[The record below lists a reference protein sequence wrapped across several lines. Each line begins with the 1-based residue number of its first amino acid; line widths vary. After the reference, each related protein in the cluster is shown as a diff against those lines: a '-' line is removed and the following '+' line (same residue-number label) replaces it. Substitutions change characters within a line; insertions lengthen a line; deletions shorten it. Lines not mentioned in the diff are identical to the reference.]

1 MFSKFCIRRIFP
13 TIFVVLFVFSNALSA
28 QKATPK
34 TSEVVE
40 QPIPV
45 SYGLVIDNSGS
56 YRPLIEKVIQLVG
69 DIVEENKAEDE
80 TFLVTFVDTA
90 KIVLR
95 QDFTFRKS
103 DLHDATENMYIE
115 GGLTAILDAVNFS
128 ARHLAENSRSE
139 PGRTRVLVLVTDG
152 DERASASKLDDVI
165 KVLKDANIKVFV
177 VGIADGKL
185 YTKIIDR
192 LTKETGGA
200 KYAPKTRAEISAV
213 VKELAAAIRRK

>member
-13 TIFVVLFVFSNALSA
+13 TIFVVLFVFSNALFA
-28 QKATPK
+28 QKASPK

>member
-1 MFSKFCIRRIFP
+1 MFSKFRIGRIVP
-13 TIFVVLFVFSNALSA
+13 TIVVVLFIFSNALFA
-28 QKATPK
+28 QKATAK
-34 TSEVVE
+34 TSEVAE

-56 YRPLIEKVIQLVG
+56 YRPLLEKVIQLVG

-80 TFLVTFVDTA
+80 TFLVTFVDST

-128 ARHLAENSRSE
+128 AKHLAENARSE

-152 DERASASKLDDVI
+152 DERASASNLDDVI
-165 KVLKDANIKVFV
+165 KTLKDANIKVFV

-200 KYAPKTRAEISAV
+200 KYAPKTRAEISVV

>member
-1 MFSKFCIRRIFP
+1 MFSKFRIGRIVP
-13 TIFVVLFVFSNALSA
+13 TIFVVLSVFSNALFA

-34 TSEVVE
+34 TSEVAE

-56 YRPLIEKVIQLVG
+56 YRLLLEKVIQLVG

-80 TFLVTFVDTA
+80 TFLVTFVDST

-95 QDFTFRKS
+95 QDFTLRKS

-128 ARHLAENSRSE
+128 ARHLAENARSE
-139 PGRTRVLVLVTDG
+139 SGRARVLVLVTDG
-152 DERASASKLDDVI
+152 DERASASNLDDVI
-165 KVLKDANIKVFV
+165 KTLKDANIKVFV

-192 LTKETGGA
+192 LTKETGGT
-200 KYAPKTRAEISAV
+200 KYAPKTRAEISVAV
-213 VKELAAAIRRK
+213 RELAAAIRRK